1 MNKKLLVAT
10 TVLCAALAGC
20 GGGGGS
26 GSTPTSS
33 TLAAQGVYEGTTSSG
48 TDFSL
53 LLLDN
58 GTYYTLGGTR
68 TSSGFLVSDLVEGT
82 GTQSGAS
89 FTSSDLRDFLYTGQ
103 TLAGTLSATVNA
115 GTSVSGT
122 LTEGATS
129 VTFSGAPP
137 ASSTYDYNTPANIST
152 IAGNWNV
159 TTLQGASAT
168 LAIST
173 SGTFT
178 GSSAGCSFSGT
189 ISPRSSGKNVFDV
202 AVVFGPSPCALPN
215 GSGNGIALSYPI
227 AGTNL
232 TQLLVTAVD
241 GTRTYGTVLFGQR

>member
-1 MNKKLLVAT
+1 MNKKWLVAT
-10 TVLCAALAGC
+10 MALCAALAGC

-53 LLLDN
+53 LLLDD

-129 VTFSGAPP
+129 VTFSGVPP
-137 ASSTYDYNTPANIST
+137 ASSTYDYNTPANISSV
-152 IAGNWNV
+152 AGSWNV

-168 LAIST
+168 LAVS
-173 SGTFT
+173 SNGTFT
-178 GSSAGCSFSGT
+178 GTSAGCNFSGT

-202 AVVFGPSPCALPN
+202 AVQFGPSPCALPN
-215 GSGNGIALSYPI
+215 GSGTGIALSYPI